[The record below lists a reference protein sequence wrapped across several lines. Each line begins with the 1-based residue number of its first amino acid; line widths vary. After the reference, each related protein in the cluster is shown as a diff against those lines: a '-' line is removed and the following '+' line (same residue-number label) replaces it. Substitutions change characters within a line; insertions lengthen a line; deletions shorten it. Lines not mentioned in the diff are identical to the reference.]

1 MNNMLNSMVSDHMT
15 TASFL
20 ASFLIKSHFLQFL

>member
-20 ASFLIKSHFLQFL
+20 IKSHFLQFL